1 LHADLADLG
10 DFLLIIF
17 NLWLIFCK
25 QIMQRF
31 FNPLNLWL
39 ILLKPFTFVS
49 LNCQKIMKK
58 IALFIILLITA
69 TSCVSTKSTLK
80 NVDDN
85 APNLTLSKDNTF
97 IITEYSK
104 DKKYGYDKDY
114 PVNIFYRTSKD
125 EVINQ
130 QRFLNALAGPNGEKI
145 TYIKL
150 ESCCPFPSKRSDMG
164 AGFLDVYE
172 IKWEGQ
178 KKPINLYL
186 NIYEKGVLMVPLGL
200 TLKK

>member
-1 LHADLADLG
+1 
-10 DFLLIIF
+10 
-17 NLWLIFCK
+17 
-25 QIMQRF
+25 
-31 FNPLNLWL
+31 
-39 ILLKPFTFVS
+39 
-49 LNCQKIMKK
+49 MKK
-58 IALFIILLITA
+58 IALFIVLLITTA
-69 TSCVSTKSTLK
+69 SCISTKSTLK

-85 APNLTLSKDNTF
+85 APNLTLTKDNTF
-97 IITEYSK
+97 VITVYSK

-114 PVNIFYRTSKD
+114 PINIFYRTSKD

-145 TYIKL
+145 TYTKL

-172 IKWEGQ
+172 LKWEGQ

-186 NIYEKGVLMVPLGL
+186 NIYEKGILMVPFGL